1 MRTQHLTIL
10 PPLGQ
15 PRLNLHGVSTAL
27 IMRSG
32 ADRTERVQRALALE
46 LYADASIQVH
56 GTHDAQTVTEELLQ
70 AARFLIPE
78 CPDHLPR
85 HKLLA
90 HRSTFPL
97 NEHDFFEKQ
106 IHKALLA
113 NGYVRQ
119 PGVFATPVALLLDDG
134 DPTLSP
140 PSDQV
145 YVHPTPYLT
154 CSARDWVLLS
164 FQPSGLNLPRPRIA
178 PSGATLKAS
187 YSPFT
192 AADSLEVV
200 EELRVAG
207 QDVPWWF
214 AEDDTLLLRG
224 PVDVARSTLREH
236 GPAIAAAWVYSTV
249 ARRGLEATYDEEGGE
264 IHSDRLAQKWAE
276 IFLQRYAPGE
286 SARLCQFHDERR
298 HAMRLSHILEAVK
311 TLPEALTK
319 QAGLDCERLNAT
331 LTQLHADLDESRK
344 HLPRL

>member
-1 MRTQHLTIL
+1 M
-10 PPLGQ
+10 
-15 PRLNLHGVSTAL
+15 
-27 IMRSG
+27 
-32 ADRTERVQRALALE
+32 
-46 LYADASIQVH
+46 
-56 GTHDAQTVTEELLQ
+56 
-70 AARFLIPE
+70 
-78 CPDHLPR
+78 
-85 HKLLA
+85 
-90 HRSTFPL
+90 
-97 NEHDFFEKQ
+97 
-106 IHKALLA
+106 
-113 NGYVRQ
+113 
-119 PGVFATPVALLLDDG
+119 
-134 DPTLSP
+134 
-140 PSDQV
+140 
-145 YVHPTPYLT
+145 
-154 CSARDWVLLS
+154 
-164 FQPSGLNLPRPRIA
+164 
-178 PSGATLKAS
+178 
-187 YSPFT
+187 
-192 AADSLEVV
+192 
-200 EELRVAG
+200 AG